1 MLKYGRVGLLKK
13 EFKKITFFQLKIL
26 SFDTHTDLQPT
37 HPQLSKLI
45 IW

>member
-26 SFDTHTDLQPT
+26 SFDTHTISSNNEQINVLVP
-37 HPQLSKLI
+37 
-45 IW
+45 W